1 MSGSVLTVDDSP
13 SIRVAIRIALAAA
26 GYTVAEA
33 SDGAEGLRQAKS
45 TRYDLIITDLNMPV
59 MNGLAM
65 IEELRKSPE
74 HAGMPIIFLTTE
86 SDAGMKLKA
95 KAAGATG
102 WITKP
107 FDPPALVKI
116 VNKVLGK

>member
-13 SIRVAIRIALAAA
+13 SIRIAIRIALAAA
-26 GYTVAEA
+26 GYAVAEA

-45 TRYDLIITDLNMPV
+45 SRYDLIITDLNMPV

-74 HAGMPIIFLTTE
+74 HAGIPIIFLTTE